1 MNAEISSPKWGA
13 FFGFFDEMDAASG
26 ARGDWHRDPDGDDG
40 DAGVVIG
47 RNRRDSS

>member
-26 ARGDWHRDPDGDDG
+26 VHGDWHRDLDGDDC
-40 DAGVVIG
+40 DAGVVI
-47 RNRRDSS
+47 